1 MKKIM
6 IGMIL
11 MAMMIASGAFAQGS
25 PGFSNLEVVS
35 TIYEP
40 FPAEPGKYI
49 DLYVKVENKGTR
61 IATNTVF
68 ELMPKY
74 PFSMDPE
81 ENPVKSFGNLETGQP
96 VLLKYRV
103 KVDQNAFSGKHNI
116 DLRYSTGANGVWF
129 TVPFEIEVKSRDAI
143 LSIEKVMSDPE
154 EITAGSRATVK
165 FTLKNLANT
174 QIKDI
179 SLKLDMSGTTLPFA
193 PLDSTTEKKIQTL
206 GAGAIQTVS
215 FNIITDA
222 SAEPKVYK
230 IPLIM
235 TYTDEAG
242 TTITKSDIIGLLVS
256 SRPELEVYMEESDK
270 FQGGMTGNIVIS
282 VSNIGATQA
291 KFVSVSLEKS
301 PNYEIISPDRMYIGN
316 LDSDDFDTVEYN
328 LHVDESLNDTKIPVI
343 VTLTYKDAYNKEHV
357 KQYDL
362 SLKVYSL

>member
-1 MKKIM
+1 M
-6 IGMIL
+6 
-11 MAMMIASGAFAQGS
+11 
-25 PGFSNLEVVS
+25 
-35 TIYEP
+35 
-40 FPAEPGKYI
+40 
-49 DLYVKVENKGTR
+49 
-61 IATNTVF
+61 
-68 ELMPKY
+68 
-74 PFSMDPE
+74 
-81 ENPVKSFGNLETGQP
+81 
-96 VLLKYRV
+96 LLKYRV
-103 KVDQNAFSGKHNI
+103 KVDQNALSGKHNI
-116 DLRYSTGANGVWF
+116 DLRYSTGINGVWF
-129 TVPFEIEVKSRDAI
+129 TVPFEIDVKSRDAI

-206 GAGAIQTVS
+206 EAGAIQIVS

-230 IPLIM
+230 IPLVM

-270 FQGGMTGNIVIS
+270 LQGGSTGNVVIS
-282 VSNIGATQA
+282 VSNTGATQA

-301 PNYEIISPDRMYIGN
+301 TNYEIIGPDRMYIGN
-316 LDSDDFDTVEYN
+316 LDSDDFDTVEYK
-328 LHVDESLNDTKIPVI
+328 LHVDELPNDTKIPFI
-343 VTLTYKDAYNKEHV
+343 VSVTYKDAYNNEHV
-357 KQYDL
+357 KQYEL
-362 SLKVYSL
+362 ALKIYSLEELIRIGEVTPQGSSSNIIIIVVLLVVGYLVYRYFRRRKA